1 MRTEKPSESPGSQYE
16 YRTVPPPTSRDFF
29 NYHVLARSI
38 TQLARRPK
46 GGSATYPDGPRP
58 YSAVQ
63 VRARM
68 AWATQH
74 NKAQQQWQAGCLSSG
89 TVRARTSCTGTCRAY
104 STMYSTADLSTG
116 PYGSSYMLPGSAA
129 LPLTG
134 RALALSTCGQRT
146 ALRVESRTSNTA
158 AVRART
164 RTARIIRLYS

>member
-29 NYHVLARSI
+29 SYHVLARPI

-89 TVRARTSCTGTCRAY
+89 SLQYELVLAVPVHVGP
-104 STMYSTADLSTG
+104 TMYSTADLSTG